1 MKTINIK
8 QLEGKTVG
16 ELIKLSKQAPNLP
29 VGFKFKLPKQKIKSA
44 QELLEDLE

>member
-16 ELIKLSKQAPNLP
+16 ELIKLSKQAPKLP
-29 VGFKFKLPKQKIKSA
+29 VGFRMKFKKLKIKSA
-44 QELLEDLE
+44 QDLLDEI